1 MRQELARAALALALS
16 LYGATA
22 HAQDTATVSP
32 NENLVT
38 DGIPPIPAS
47 IAEVTRRYTEFRR
60 AALLDW
66 HPGKPEILIST
77 RFANTPQIHR
87 VVSPGGAR
95 TQLTFAQ
102 EPVSEAVYEPR
113 TGRYFL
119 FLKDVGGNEFSQIYR
134 LDVASGEITLLTDGR
149 SQNGGIEWSTAGD
162 RIAYGST
169 RRNGADRD
177 IYVMN
182 PSDPKSDRLLL
193 EVQGGG
199 WGVTDWSPDDR
210 QLIAQESRSVN
221 QSSLWLVD
229 LESGKKAA
237 LSPADGADTVV
248 YAGAQFSRDGRGVY
262 LVTDQGSE
270 FQRLAYLDLATRRLT
285 PLTTGIDWDVTEFAL
300 SWDGRTI
307 AFVTNEGGISRLY
320 LLDTRTRRRRSVS
333 GLASGVLGGLV
344 WQRGSG
350 RLGFTFADTR
360 SAGDAY
366 SLDPATG
373 KVTRWTTSETGGLDT
388 KALPEPAL
396 IRWPSFDGREI
407 SGFYYHPP
415 ARFAGKRPV
424 LINIHGG
431 PEGQARPG
439 FQGRGS
445 YFLNEQGVAI
455 IEPNVRGS
463 TGYGKSFVKLDNG
476 FKREDTVKD
485 IGALLDWI
493 GRQPELDGSRI
504 MVTGG
509 SYGGY
514 MTLMVATTYDRR
526 ICCSLD
532 VVGISNLAT
541 FLTHTESYRRDLRR
555 VEYGDEREPEMRAF
569 MDRTAPLNNAAKIT
583 KPLFMV
589 QGANDPRVPRGE
601 AEQMVATVKR
611 NAGPVWYLLAKDEGH
626 GFRKKAN
633 ADFQF
638 YATVQFI
645 RTYLLSGDG
654 VRP

>member
-1 MRQELARAALALALS
+1 MRQDLARAALALTLPLCGTA
-16 LYGATA
+16 A
-22 HAQDTATVSP
+22 HAQDSATVAP

-38 DGIPPIPAS
+38 DGVPPIPAS
-47 IAEVTRRYTEFRR
+47 IAEVTRRYTEYRS
-60 AALLDW
+60 ASLLDW
-66 HPGKPEILIST
+66 HPAKREMLIST

-87 VVSPGGAR
+87 VVSAGGAR

-102 EPVSEAVYEPR
+102 EPVSQAVYEPR

-134 LDVASGEITLLTDGR
+134 FDVSSGEITLLTDGR

-169 RRNGADRD
+169 RRNGTDRD
-177 IYVMN
+177 IYLMN
-182 PSDPKSDRLLL
+182 PSDPRSDRLLL

-199 WGVTDWSPDDR
+199 WSVTDWSPDDR
-210 QLIAQESRSVN
+210 TLIAQETRSVN

-229 LESGKKAA
+229 VARGEKSA
-237 LSPADGADTVV
+237 LTPVEGGDTVV
-248 YAGAQFSRDGRGVY
+248 YSGARFSRDGRGVY
-262 LVTDQGSE
+262 LITDQGSE
-270 FQRLAYLDLATRRLT
+270 FQRLAFMDLATRRVT
-285 PLTTGIDWDVTEFAL
+285 PLTAGVAWDVDEFEL
-300 SWDGRTI
+300 SWDGTTI
-307 AFVTNEGGISRLY
+307 AFVTNEDGVSRLY
-320 LLDTRTRRRRSVS
+320 LLDTRTRRTRPVPGLPS
-333 GLASGVLGGLV
+333 GILGGLV
-344 WQRGSG
+344 WQRRGG
-350 RLGFTFADTR
+350 RLGFTLETTR

-366 SLDPATG
+366 ALDPATG
-373 KVTRWTTSETGGLDT
+373 KLTRWTESETGGLDT
-388 KALPEPAL
+388 SVLPAPSL
-396 IRWPSFDGREI
+396 IRWASFDGRQI
-407 SGFYYHPP
+407 SGFYYRPP
-415 ARFAGKRPV
+415 PRFSGKRPV
-424 LINIHGG
+424 VISIHGG
-431 PEGQARPG
+431 PEGQARPA
-439 FQGRGS
+439 FQGRGN
-445 YFLNEQGVAI
+445 YVLNELGVAI

-476 FKREDTVKD
+476 LKREDTIKD

-493 GRQPELDGSRI
+493 GRQPELDGSKV

-514 MTLMVATTYDRR
+514 MTLMVATTYDDR

-555 VEYGDEREPEMRAF
+555 VEYGDERDPEMRAF
-569 MDRTAPLNNAAKIT
+569 MDRTAPINNAAKIT
-583 KPLFMV
+583 KPLFVV
-589 QGANDPRVPRGE
+589 QGANDPRVPRSE

-638 YATVQFI
+638 YATVEFI
-645 RTYLLSGDG
+645 RKYLLGEG
-654 VRP
+654 GARP

>member
-1 MRQELARAALALALS
+1 MRQELVRAAFALALPLCGTA
-16 LYGATA
+16 A
-22 HAQDTATVSP
+22 HAQDSATVSP
-32 NENLVT
+32 NENLVI
-38 DGIPPIPAS
+38 DAIPPIPAT
-47 IAEVTRRYTEFRR
+47 IADVTRRYTEFRR
-60 AALLDW
+60 ASLLDW
-66 HPGKPEILIST
+66 HPRKSEILIST
-77 RFANTPQIHR
+77 RFANTPQVHR
-87 VVSPGGAR
+87 VASPGGAR

-134 LDVASGEITLLTDGR
+134 FDVAGGAITLLTDGR

-162 RIAYGST
+162 CIAYGST

-182 PSDPKSDRLLL
+182 PSDPKGDRLLL

-199 WGVTDWSPDDR
+199 WGVTDWSADDR
-210 QLIAQESRSVN
+210 QLIAQQSLSVN
-221 QSSLWLVD
+221 QSSLWLV
-229 LESGKKAA
+229 EVGTGKKSA
-237 LSPADGADTVV
+237 LSPIDGKDTVV
-248 YAGAQFSRDGRGVY
+248 YAAAQFSRDGRSVY
-262 LVTDQGSE
+262 LITDEGSE
-270 FQRLAYLDLATRRLT
+270 FQRLASMDLATRRLT
-285 PLTTGIDWDVTEFAL
+285 PLTIGIGWDVTEFAL
-300 SWDGRTI
+300 SWDGSTI
-307 AFVTNEGGISRLY
+307 AFVTNEAGISKLY
-320 LLDTRTRRRRSVS
+320 LLDTRTRRRRAVS
-333 GLASGVLGGLV
+333 GLPSGLLSGLV
-344 WQRGSG
+344 WQRGG
-350 RLGFTFADTR
+350 RRLGFTFANTR

-373 KVTRWTTSETGGLDT
+373 KLTRWTASETGGLDT
-388 KALPEPAL
+388 TVLSDAAL
-396 IRWPSFDGREI
+396 IRWSSFDGREI
-407 SGFYYHPP
+407 SGFYYRPP
-415 ARFAGKRPV
+415 ARFPGKRPV
-424 LINIHGG
+424 LIDIHGG

-439 FQGRGS
+439 FQGRGN
-445 YFLNEQGVAI
+445 YLLNELGVAI

-493 GRQPELDGSRI
+493 ARQPDLDSSRI

-514 MTLMVATTYDRR
+514 MTLMVATTYDER

-555 VEYGDEREPEMRAF
+555 VEYGDERDREMRAF

-583 KPLFMV
+583 KPLFVV
-589 QGANDPRVPRGE
+589 QGANDPRVPRSE
-601 AEQMVATVKR
+601 AEQMVAIVKR
-611 NAGPVWYLLAKDEGH
+611 NGGPVWYLLAKDEGH

-645 RTYLLSGDG
+645 RTYLLNADRM
-654 VRP
+654 RP

>member
-1 MRQELARAALALALS
+1 MRQDLARAALVLALP
-16 LYGATA
+16 LCGTAA
-22 HAQDTATVSP
+22 HAQDTATISP

-38 DGIPPIPAS
+38 DGVPPIPAS
-47 IAEVTRRYTEFRR
+47 IAELTRRYTEFRS
-60 AALLDW
+60 ASLLDW
-66 HPGKPEILIST
+66 HPVKREMLIST

-102 EPVSEAVYEPR
+102 EPVSQAVYEPR

-134 LDVASGEITLLTDGR
+134 FDVSSGEITLLTDGR

-169 RRNGADRD
+169 RRNGTDRD
-177 IYVMN
+177 IYMMN

-199 WGVTDWSPDDR
+199 WSVTDWSPNDR
-210 QLIAQESRSVN
+210 QLIAQETRSVN

-229 LESGKKAA
+229 VARGEKSA
-237 LSPADGADTVV
+237 LTLVEGRDTVV
-248 YAGAQFSRDGRGVY
+248 YSAARFSRNGRGVY
-262 LVTDQGSE
+262 LITDQGSE
-270 FQRLAYLDLATRRLT
+270 FQRLAFMDLATRRIT
-285 PLTTGIDWDVTEFAL
+285 PLTAGIDWDVDEFAL
-300 SWDGRTI
+300 SWDGSTI
-307 AFVTNEGGISRLY
+307 AFVTNEEGISRLY
-320 LLDTRTRRRRSVS
+320 LLDTRTRRARPVP
-333 GLASGVLGGLV
+333 GLPSAILGGLV
-344 WQRGSG
+344 WHRRGG
-350 RLGFTFADTR
+350 QLGFTLTTTR

-373 KVTRWTTSETGGLDT
+373 RLTRWTESETGGLNT
-388 KALPEPAL
+388 SALPEPAL
-396 IRWPSFDGREI
+396 IRWRSFDGREI
-407 SGFYYHPP
+407 SGFYYRPP
-415 ARFAGKRPV
+415 ARFPGKRPV

-431 PEGQARPG
+431 PESQARPG
-439 FQGRGS
+439 FLGRGN
-445 YFLNEQGVAI
+445 YLLNELGVAI

-476 FKREDTVKD
+476 LKRENTIKD
-485 IGALLDWI
+485 ISALLDWI
-493 GRQPELDGSRI
+493 GRQSELDGSKV

-514 MTLMVATTYDRR
+514 MTLMVATTYDAR

-555 VEYGDEREPEMRAF
+555 VEYGDERDPETRAF
-569 MDRTAPLNNAAKIT
+569 MDRTAPISNAAKIT
-583 KPLFMV
+583 KPLFVV
-589 QGANDPRVPRGE
+589 QGANDPRVPRSE

-638 YATVQFI
+638 YATVEFI
-645 RTYLLSGDG
+645 RKYLLGG
-654 VRP
+654 GEARP

>member
-1 MRQELARAALALALS
+1 MRQELVRAAFALALL
-16 LYGATA
+16 LCGGAA
-22 HAQDTATVSP
+22 HAQDSATVSP
-32 NENLVT
+32 NESLVL

-47 IAEVTRRYTEFRR
+47 IAEMTQRYTEFRR
-60 AALLDW
+60 ASLLDW
-66 HPGKPEILIST
+66 HPGKSEMLIST
-77 RFANTPQIHR
+77 RFANTPQVHR
-87 VVSPGGAR
+87 VVSPGAAR

-102 EPVSEAVYEPR
+102 EPVSQAVYEPR

-119 FLKDVGGNEFSQIYR
+119 FLKDVAGNEFSQIYR
-134 LDVASGEITLLTDGR
+134 FDVADGEITLLTDGR

-162 RIAYGST
+162 RIAYSST
-169 RRNGADRD
+169 RRNGTDRD

-199 WGVTDWSPDDR
+199 WGVTDWSADDR
-210 QLIAQESRSVN
+210 QLIAEQTLSVN
-221 QSSLWLVD
+221 QSALWMVD
-229 LESGKKAA
+229 VASGKKSA
-237 LSPADGADTVV
+237 LSPADGGDTVV

-262 LVTDQGSE
+262 LITDQGSE
-270 FQRLAYLDLATRRLT
+270 FQRLVYMDLTTRRLA

-300 SWDGRTI
+300 SWDGSTI
-307 AFVTNEGGISRLY
+307 ALVTNEAGISRLY
-320 LLDTRTRRRRSVS
+320 LLDTRTRRRRQVAGLPS
-333 GLASGVLGGLV
+333 GILGGLV
-344 WQRGSG
+344 WQRVGG
-350 RLGFTFADTR
+350 QVGFTFANTR

-366 SLDPATG
+366 ALDPATG
-373 KVTRWTTSETGGLDT
+373 KLTRWTASEAGGLDT
-388 KALPEPAL
+388 TVLSDPVL

-407 SGFYYHPP
+407 SGFYYRPP

-439 FQGRGS
+439 FQGRGN
-445 YFLNEQGVAI
+445 YFLNELGVAI
-455 IEPNVRGS
+455 VEPNVRGS

-476 FKREDTVKD
+476 FRREDTIRD

-493 GRQPELDGSRI
+493 GRQPELDNARI

-514 MTLMVATTYDRR
+514 MTLMVATTYDER

-569 MDRTAPLNNAAKIT
+569 MDRTAPINNAAKIT
-583 KPLFMV
+583 KPLFVV
-589 QGANDPRVPRGE
+589 QGANDPRVPRSE

-611 NAGPVWYLLAKDEGH
+611 NAPPVWYLLAKDEGH

-645 RTYLLSGDG
+645 RKYLLSGDG
-654 VRP
+654 VLP

>member
-1 MRQELARAALALALS
+1 MREELARAAFALALPLCGAAAYAQDS
-16 LYGATA
+16 ATA
-22 HAQDTATVSP
+22 SP
-32 NENLVT
+32 NENLVI

-47 IAEVTRRYTEFRR
+47 VAEKTLRYTEFRR
-60 AALLDW
+60 ASLLDW
-66 HPGKPEILIST
+66 HPGKSEMLIST

-102 EPVSEAVYEPR
+102 EPVSQAVYEPR

-119 FLKDVGGNEFSQIYR
+119 FLKDVGGDEFSQIYR
-134 LDVASGEITLLTDGR
+134 FDVAGGEITLLTDGR
-149 SQNGGIEWSTAGD
+149 SQNGGIQWSTAGD
-162 RIAYGST
+162 RISYGST
-169 RRNGADRD
+169 RRNGTDRD

-182 PSDPKSDRLLL
+182 PSDPKSDRRLL

-199 WGVTDWSPDDR
+199 WGVDDWSPDDR
-210 QLIAQESRSVN
+210 QLIAEETRSIN

-229 LESGKKAA
+229 VASGKKSA
-237 LSPADGADTVV
+237 LSPADGGDTVV
-248 YAGAQFSRDGRGVY
+248 YAGARFSRDGRGVY
-262 LVTDQGSE
+262 LITDEGSE
-270 FQRLAYLDLATRRLT
+270 FQRLAYMDLATRRLT

-307 AFVTNEGGISRLY
+307 GLVTNEDGISRLY
-320 LLDTRTRRRRSVS
+320 LLDTRTRRRRPVR
-333 GLASGVLGGLV
+333 GLASGVLSGLV
-344 WQRGSG
+344 WQRVGG
-350 RLGFTFADTR
+350 QLGFTFANTR

-366 SLDPATG
+366 ALDPATG
-373 KVTRWTTSETGGLDT
+373 KLTRWTASETGGLDT
-388 KALPEPAL
+388 TVLADPVL

-407 SGFYYHPP
+407 SGFYYRPP
-415 ARFAGKRPV
+415 ARFTGKRPV
-424 LINIHGG
+424 RIEIHGG

-439 FQGRGS
+439 FQGRDN
-445 YFLNEQGVAI
+445 YLLNELGVAT

-476 FKREDTVKD
+476 LKREDTVKD

-514 MTLMVATTYDRR
+514 MTLMVATTYDER

-532 VVGISNLAT
+532 VVGMSNLAT

-555 VEYGDEREPEMRAF
+555 VEYGDEREPGMRAF
-569 MDRTAPLNNAAKIT
+569 MDRTAPATNAAKIT
-583 KPLFMV
+583 KPLFVV
-589 QGANDPRVPRGE
+589 QGANDPRVPRSE

-611 NAGPVWYLLAKDEGH
+611 NAGPVWYLLARDEGH

-633 ADFQF
+633 VDFQF

-645 RTYLLSGDG
+645 RTHLLGDTEM
-654 VRP
+654 RP

>member
-1 MRQELARAALALALS
+1 MRHELARAVFALALPLCRA
-16 LYGATA
+16 A
-22 HAQDTATVSP
+22 AQDSTAVSP
-32 NENLVT
+32 NENLVI
-38 DGIPPIPAS
+38 DGIPPIPAVIS
-47 IAEVTRRYTEFRR
+47 DVTRRYTEFRR
-60 AALLDW
+60 ASLLDW
-66 HPGKPEILIST
+66 HPAKSEILIST

-87 VVSPGGAR
+87 VVAPGGAR

-102 EPVSEAVYEPR
+102 EPVSQAVYEPR

-134 LDVASGEITLLTDGR
+134 FDVADGAITLLTDGR

-169 RRNGADRD
+169 RRNGTDRD

-210 QLIAQESRSVN
+210 QLIAQEARSVN

-229 LESGKKAA
+229 MASGKKSA
-237 LSPADGADTVV
+237 LSPVDGGDTVV

-262 LVTDQGSE
+262 LVTDEGSE
-270 FQRLAYLDLATRRLT
+270 FQRLAYMDLATRRLIA
-285 PLTTGIDWDVTEFAL
+285 LTIGIDWDVTEFAL

-320 LLDTRTRRRRSVS
+320 LLDTRTRRRRPVPGLPS
-333 GLASGVLGGLV
+333 GLLGGLV
-344 WQRGSG
+344 WQRGGG
-350 RLGFTFADTR
+350 RLGFTLADTR

-366 SLDPATG
+366 SLAPATG
-373 KVTRWTTSETGGLDT
+373 KLTRWTTSETGGLDT

-439 FQGRGS
+439 FQGRGN
-445 YFLNEQGVAI
+445 YFLNELGVAI

-493 GRQPELDGSRI
+493 GRQPELNSSRI

-514 MTLMVATTYDRR
+514 MTLMVATTYNQR

-583 KPLFMV
+583 KPLFVV
-589 QGANDPRVPRGE
+589 QGANDPRVPRSE

-654 VRP
+654 MQP

>member
-134 LDVASGEITLLTDGR
+134 FDVAGGEITLLTDGR

-320 LLDTRTRRRRSVS
+320 LLDTRTRRRRPVS

>member
-1 MRQELARAALALALS
+1 MRQGLARTALALALP
-16 LYGATA
+16 LCGAAA
-22 HAQDTATVSP
+22 HAQDSATVSP
-32 NENLVT
+32 NENLVI

-47 IAEVTRRYTEFRR
+47 VADVTRRYTEFRR
-60 AALLDW
+60 ASLLDW
-66 HPGKPEILIST
+66 HPGKPEMLIST
-77 RFANTPQIHR
+77 RFANTAQVHR

-95 TQLTFAQ
+95 TQLTFAE

-134 LDVASGEITLLTDGR
+134 FDVAGGEITLLTDGR

-169 RRNGADRD
+169 RRNGTDRD
-177 IYVMN
+177 IYVMT

-210 QLIAQESRSVN
+210 QLIAEETRSVN

-229 LESGKKAA
+229 VGSGKKSA
-237 LSPADGADTVV
+237 LSPADGRDTVV
-248 YAGAQFSRDGRGVY
+248 YAGARFSRDGRGVY
-262 LVTDQGSE
+262 LITDQGSE
-270 FQRLAYLDLATRRLT
+270 FQRLAYMDLTTRRLT

-300 SWDGRTI
+300 SWDGSTI
-307 AFVTNEGGISRLY
+307 ALVTNEAGISRLY
-320 LLDTRTRRRRSVS
+320 LLDTKTRRRRQVAGLPS
-333 GLASGVLGGLV
+333 GILGGLI
-344 WQRGSG
+344 WQRSGG
-350 RLGFTFADTR
+350 RLGFTFGDTR

-366 SLDPATG
+366 ALDPATG
-373 KVTRWTTSETGGLDT
+373 KLTRWTASETGGLDT
-388 KALPEPAL
+388 RALPEPAL

-407 SGFYYHPP
+407 SGFYYRPP
-415 ARFAGKRPV
+415 AHFAGKRPV
-424 LINIHGG
+424 LIDIHGG
-431 PEGQARPG
+431 PEGQATPG
-439 FQGRGS
+439 FQGRGN
-445 YFLNEQGVAI
+445 YFLNELGVAI

-476 FKREDTVKD
+476 VKREDTVKD

-493 GRQPELDGSRI
+493 GRHPELDGSRI

-514 MTLMVATTYDRR
+514 MTLMVATTYNER

-541 FLTHTESYRRDLRR
+541 FLTHTEGYRRDLRR
-555 VEYGDEREPEMRAF
+555 VEYGDERDREMRAF
-569 MDRTAPLNNAAKIT
+569 MDRTAPINNAAKIT
-583 KPLFMV
+583 KPLFVV
-589 QGANDPRVPRGE
+589 QGANDPRVPRSE

-638 YATVQFI
+638 YATVQFV
-645 RTYLLSGDG
+645 RTYLLGADG
-654 VRP
+654 MRP

>member
-1 MRQELARAALALALS
+1 MRQNLVRAALALALS
-16 LYGATA
+16 LCGAA
-22 HAQDTATVSP
+22 AQAQDTAAVSP

-38 DGIPPIPAS
+38 DGVPPIPAS
-47 IAEVTRRYTEFRR
+47 IAEVTRRYTEFRS
-60 AALLDW
+60 ATLLDW
-66 HPGKPEILIST
+66 HPEKPEMLIST

-102 EPVSEAVYEPR
+102 EPVSQAVFEPR
-113 TGRYFL
+113 SGRYFL

-134 LDVASGEITLLTDGR
+134 FDVPTGQITLLTDGR

-169 RRNGADRD
+169 RRNGTDRD
-177 IYVMN
+177 IYLMN

-199 WGVTDWSPDDR
+199 WSVTDWSPDDR
-210 QLIAQESRSVN
+210 QLIAQETRSVN

-229 LESGKKAA
+229 VARGEKSA
-237 LSPADGADTVV
+237 LTPVEGGDTVV
-248 YAGAQFSRDGRGVY
+248 YSAARFSRNGRGVY
-262 LVTDQGSE
+262 LITDQGSE
-270 FQRLAYLDLATRRLT
+270 FQRLAFMDLATRRIT
-285 PLTTGIDWDVTEFAL
+285 PLITGIDWDVTEFAL
-300 SWDGRTI
+300 SWDGSTI
-307 AFVTNEGGISRLY
+307 AFVTNEEGVSRLY
-320 LLDTRTRRRRSVS
+320 LLDTRTRRARPVPRLPS
-333 GLASGVLGGLV
+333 GILGGLV
-344 WQRGSG
+344 WHRRGG
-350 RLGFTFADTR
+350 QLGFTLTTTR

-366 SLDPATG
+366 SLDPTTG
-373 KVTRWTTSETGGLDT
+373 RLTRWTESETGGLNT
-388 KALPEPAL
+388 SALPEPAL
-396 IRWPSFDGREI
+396 IRWRSFDGREI
-407 SGFYYHPP
+407 SGFYYRPP
-415 ARFAGKRPV
+415 ARFSGKRPA

-439 FQGRGS
+439 FVGRGN
-445 YFLNEQGVAI
+445 YLLNELGVAI

-476 FKREDTVKD
+476 LKREDTIKD

-493 GRQPELDGSRI
+493 GRQPELDASRV

-514 MTLMVATTYDRR
+514 MTLMVATTYNAR

-555 VEYGDEREPEMRAF
+555 VEYGDERDPATRAF
-569 MDRTAPLNNAAKIT
+569 MDRTAPINNAAKIT
-583 KPLFMV
+583 KPLFVV
-589 QGANDPRVPRGE
+589 QGANDPRVPRSE

-638 YATVQFI
+638 YASVQFI
-645 RTYLLSGDG
+645 RQYLLAGEA
-654 VRP
+654 VQR

>member
-1 MRQELARAALALALS
+1 MRQDLTRAALALALP
-16 LYGATA
+16 LCGTA
-22 HAQDTATVSP
+22 VHAQDSATISP

-38 DGIPPIPAS
+38 DGVPPIPAS
-47 IAEVTRRYTEFRR
+47 IAEVTRRYTEFRS
-60 AALLDW
+60 ATLLDW
-66 HPGKPEILIST
+66 HPEKREMLIST

-87 VVSPGGAR
+87 VTSPGGAR

-102 EPVSEAVYEPR
+102 EPVSQAVYEPR

-134 LDVASGEITLLTDGR
+134 FDVASGEITLLTDGR

-169 RRNGADRD
+169 RRNGTDRD
-177 IYVMN
+177 IYLMN

-199 WGVTDWSPDDR
+199 WSVTDWSPDDR
-210 QLIAQESRSVN
+210 RIIAEEARSVN

-229 LESGKKAA
+229 VASGEKSA
-237 LSPADGADTVV
+237 LTPVEAGDTVV
-248 YAGAQFSRDGRGVY
+248 YSGAQFTRDGRGVY
-262 LVTDQGSE
+262 LITDRGSE
-270 FQRLAYLDLATRRLT
+270 FQRLAFMDLATRQIT
-285 PLTTGIDWDVTEFAL
+285 PLTRGIDWDVTEFAL
-300 SWDGRTI
+300 SPDGRTI
-307 AFVTNEGGISRLY
+307 AFVTNEEGISKLY
-320 LLDTRTRRRRSVS
+320 LLDTGTRRAHAVPGLPS
-333 GLASGVLGGLV
+333 GILGGLV
-344 WQRGSG
+344 WHRRAG
-350 RLGFTFADTR
+350 RLGFTLATTR

-373 KVTRWTTSETGGLDT
+373 KLTRWTESETGGLDT
-388 KALPEPAL
+388 SLLPRPSL
-396 IRWPSFDGREI
+396 IRWPSFDGRQI
-407 SGFYYHPP
+407 SGFYYRPP
-415 ARFAGKRPV
+415 ARFSGKRPV

-439 FQGRGS
+439 FLGRGN
-445 YFLNEQGVAI
+445 YALNELGVAI
-455 IEPNVRGS
+455 VEPNVRGS
-463 TGYGKSFVKLDNG
+463 TGFGKSFVKLDNG
-476 FKREDTVKD
+476 LKREDTIKD

-493 GRQPELDGSRI
+493 GRQPELDGSRV

-514 MTLMVATTYDRR
+514 MTLMVATTYDAR

-555 VEYGDEREPEMRAF
+555 VEYGDERDPEMRGF
-569 MDRTAPLNNAAKIT
+569 MDRTAPINNAAKIT
-583 KPLFMV
+583 KPLFVV
-589 QGANDPRVPRGE
+589 QGANDPRVPRSE

-611 NAGPVWYLLAKDEGH
+611 NSGPVWYLLAKDEGH

-645 RTYLLSGDG
+645 KTYLLGREEA
-654 VRP
+654 RP

>member
-1 MRQELARAALALALS
+1 MCQDLARVALALALP
-16 LYGATA
+16 LCGTPA
-22 HAQDTATVSP
+22 HAQDTATISP

-38 DGIPPIPAS
+38 DGVPRIPAS
-47 IAEVTRRYTEFRR
+47 IAEVTRRYTEFRS
-60 AALLDW
+60 ASLLDW
-66 HPGKPEILIST
+66 HPEKPEMLIST

-102 EPVSEAVYEPR
+102 EPVSQAVYEPR

-134 LDVASGEITLLTDGR
+134 FDVPTGEITLLTDGR

-199 WGVTDWSPDDR
+199 WSVTDWSPDDR
-210 QLIAQESRSVN
+210 QLIAQETRSVN

-229 LESGKKAA
+229 VGRGEKSA
-237 LSPADGADTVV
+237 LTPVEGGDTVV
-248 YAGAQFSRDGRGVY
+248 YSDARFSRDGRGVY
-262 LVTDQGSE
+262 LITDQGSE
-270 FQRLAYLDLATRRLT
+270 FQQLAFMDLATRRVTRLT
-285 PLTTGIDWDVTEFAL
+285 AGIGWDVTEFAL
-300 SWDGRTI
+300 SRDGSTI
-307 AFVTNEGGISRLY
+307 AFATNEEGISRLY
-320 LLDTRTRRRRSVS
+320 LLDTKTRRVRPVS
-333 GLASGVLGGLV
+333 GLPSGIVSGLV
-344 WQRGSG
+344 WHRRSG
-350 RLGFTFADTR
+350 RLGFTLETTR

-373 KVTRWTTSETGGLDT
+373 RLIRWTTSETGGLDT
-388 KALPEPAL
+388 SALPEPAL

-407 SGFYYHPP
+407 SGFYYRPP
-415 ARFAGKRPV
+415 ARFPGKRPV
-424 LINIHGG
+424 VISIHGG
-431 PEGQARPG
+431 PEGQARPE
-439 FQGRGS
+439 FLGRGN
-445 YFLNEQGVAI
+445 YLLNELGVAI

-476 FKREDTVKD
+476 LKREDTIRD

-493 GRQPELDGSRI
+493 GRQPELDASRV
-504 MVTGG
+504 MVMGG

-514 MTLMVATTYDRR
+514 MTLMVATTYDAR

-555 VEYGDEREPEMRAF
+555 VEYGDERDPKTRAF
-569 MDRTAPLNNAAKIT
+569 MDRTAPVNNAAKIT
-583 KPLFMV
+583 KPLFVV
-589 QGANDPRVPRGE
+589 QGANDPRVPRSE

-638 YATVQFI
+638 YASVQFI
-645 RTYLLSGDG
+645 RQYLLAGEAG
-654 VRP
+654 QR

>member
-1 MRQELARAALALALS
+1 MRQELARAAFALALP
-16 LYGATA
+16 LCGTAA
-22 HAQDTATVSP
+22 HAQDSATVSP
-32 NENLVT
+32 NENLVI

-60 AALLDW
+60 ASLLDW
-66 HPGKPEILIST
+66 HPSKSEMLIST

-119 FLKDVGGNEFSQIYR
+119 FLKDLGGNEFSQIYR
-134 LDVASGEITLLTDGR
+134 FDVADGTITLLTDGR
-149 SQNGGIEWSTAGD
+149 SQNGGIQWSTAGD

-177 IYVMN
+177 IYVMD

-210 QLIAQESRSVN
+210 QVIAQETRSVN

-229 LESGKKAA
+229 LASGKKSA
-237 LSPADGADTVV
+237 LSPVDGGDTVV
-248 YAGAQFSRDGRGVY
+248 YAGAQFGRDGRGVY
-262 LVTDQGSE
+262 FITDQGSE
-270 FQRLAYLDLATRRLT
+270 FQRLAYMNLTTRRVT
-285 PLTTGIDWDVTEFAL
+285 PLTIGIDWDVTEFAL

-307 AFVTNEGGISRLY
+307 ALVTNEEGISRLY
-320 LLDTRTRRRRSVS
+320 LLDTRTRRRRPVPS
-333 GLASGVLGGLV
+333 LPSGVLSGLV
-344 WQRGSG
+344 WQRGG
-350 RLGFTFADTR
+350 RRLGFTFADTR

-407 SGFYYHPP
+407 SGFYYGPP
-415 ARFAGKRPV
+415 ARFPGKRPV
-424 LINIHGG
+424 LIDIHGG

-439 FQGRGS
+439 FQGRGN
-445 YFLNEQGVAI
+445 YFLNELGVVI

-476 FKREDTVKD
+476 FKREDTIKD

-493 GRQPELDGSRI
+493 GRQPELDSSRI

-514 MTLMVATTYDRR
+514 MTLMVATTYDQR

-555 VEYGDEREPEMRAF
+555 VEYGDERDREMRAF
-569 MDRTAPLNNAAKIT
+569 MDRTAPLTNAAKIT
-583 KPLFMV
+583 KPLFVV
-589 QGANDPRVPRGE
+589 QGANDPRVPRSE
-601 AEQMVATVKR
+601 AEQMVATVTR

-638 YATVQFI
+638 YATVQFV

-654 VRP
+654 VQP